1 MRFWS
6 MADGQNQVEH
16 GQDTIRHLEN
26 EIHFQRRAGPRG
38 VEYNQRF
45 LMSTLTQISPPKSRR
60 SPVLRILLWL
70 MLALIVIVAGLV
82 GYAYNVAHA
91 ALPQL
96 EGRLQ
101 IRGLSAPV
109 TVTRDGHGVPTIEA
123 ASLDDLFFT
132 QGYVTAQDRLWQMD
146 VMRRYGGGELS
157 EILGDGLLR
166 LDREQRILGLRE
178 AARKALELASPRDRA
193 FYEAYAR
200 GVNAYIETH
209 GDRLPIEFRILHY
222 APKQWQPEDSAVI
235 ANSMVKDLNYHYF
248 YDALSREKIL
258 AKLGP
263 ELTADL
269 YVNRSWHDRPPTVM
283 REDLTEPDNTGNSDD
298 EDDDDS
304 PDNSVTRKFPA
315 RAPKSL
321 PVQASGAKA
330 PPEESGLIAALKALR
345 HPKADFSKIP
355 EALSA
360 HALPTGA
367 LPIQAL
373 SIEPWLTGS
382 STIESSAIEE
392 VPVNGSND
400 WVVSGAHTVT
410 GKPLLSND
418 MHLGH
423 QMPNLWYEAH
433 LHSGPLDVAGVTLP
447 GMPYVIVGHNQRIA
461 WGFTNVG
468 PTVTDVFIENFN
480 QEGAYQTPSG
490 WVQPEH
496 RAEVIHV
503 KGKPDVHVDVMITRH
518 GPVITELVPGETRP
532 LALRWTLYDG
542 LHIPF
547 FDVNTAQNWDEFQRA
562 FSQLDAPGQNVVYAD
577 VDGNIGYHT
586 TGKVPIR
593 AAGDGSLPVSGAD
606 NAHEWISYIPFE
618 KLPSIYNPPSGII
631 ATANGRIAPD
641 GYPNSISME
650 WEAPW
655 RTARIYHVLESG
667 RQFSVADMLALQTDI
682 QSEAVLFAAERLVYA
697 VDHAA
702 KPSARAKQAADLMRS
717 WDGRMLAASAAPT
730 IAENSIGEL
739 RRLLLEAKL
748 GRAPSE
754 SRKEAD
760 SELYKETE
768 KNVVD
773 WKTYSWLQRSV
784 WMENI
789 LLHRPKRWLPDQY
802 PNYDELLTAAVE
814 AAVNHPQAPKDLAS
828 WRWGAFN
835 AVDIQHPILGKIP
848 VIKHWSGPGVQEQS
862 GSGYTVKAV
871 TPYHGPSERFT
882 ANMANLD
889 ESTLNTVTGQG
900 GNFLS
905 PYYMDQWKAWYG
917 GTTFSL
923 PFTTKAVE
931 AAKTHRVVLEPGK

>member
-1 MRFWS
+1 ME
-6 MADGQNQVEH
+6 QNQVEH

-70 MLALIVIVAGLV
+70 VLAVIVIVAGLV
-82 GYAYNVAHA
+82 GYGYYVAHA

-96 EGRLQ
+96 DGRLQ

-157 EILGDGLLR
+157 EILGDGLLK
-166 LDREQRILGLRE
+166 LDREQRILGLRA
-178 AARKALELASPRDRA
+178 AARKAMELASPRDRA
-193 FYEAYAR
+193 FYDAYTR
-200 GVNAYIETH
+200 GVNAYIGTH

-222 APKQWQPEDSAVI
+222 APKPWQPEDSAVI

-283 REDLTEPDNTGNSDD
+283 REDLTEPNNTGNSDD

-304 PDNSVTRKFPA
+304 PDNSVTRTFPA
-315 RAPKSL
+315 RAPKGL
-321 PVQASGAKA
+321 LVGASGTKA
-330 PPEESGLIAALKALR
+330 FAEENGLSAALKALR
-345 HPKADFSKIP
+345 HPKPGFTKSR
-355 EALSA
+355 E
-360 HALPTGA
+360 
-367 LPIQAL
+367 AL

-382 STIESSAIEE
+382 STVESSSVEE

-433 LHSGPLDVAGVTLP
+433 LHSGTLDVAGVTLP

-503 KGKPDVHVDVMITRH
+503 KGKPDVNVDVRITRH

-547 FDVNTAQNWDEFQRA
+547 FDVNTAHNWDEFQRA

-631 ATANGRIAPD
+631 ATANGRIAPE

-667 RQFSVADMLALQTDI
+667 RQFSAADMLALQTDI

-702 KPSARAKQAADLMRS
+702 KPSPRAQQAADLMRS

-739 RRLLLEAKL
+739 RRLLLEPKL
-748 GRAPSE
+748 GMAPSE

-768 KNVVD
+768 KNVID

-789 LLHRPKRWLPDQY
+789 LLHRPKRWLPDRY
-802 PNYDELLTAAVE
+802 PNYDELLTAAIE

-848 VIKHWSGPGVQEQS
+848 LIRRWSGPGVQEQS

-923 PFTTKAVE
+923 PFTAKCVE
-931 AAKTHRVVLEPGK
+931 AAKTHRLLLEPVK